1 MSDSVTIR
9 VADPQDA
16 EGIAGLRKALR
27 EEQLG
32 RPSHDDGFD
41 SRFAEWIHSEAG
53 RRISFLADGGG
64 RLIGMMH
71 LVVFE
76 RMPSPE
82 RVPTRWGYLANAFVL
97 ERHRNRGIGSAL
109 LDRLAGHA
117 REIGCVRLVLSPSE
131 RSVAFYAR
139 AGFGPATMLMAQ
151 VLES

>member
-1 MSDSVTIR
+1 MTHGVTIR
-9 VADPQDA
+9 VAGP
-16 EGIAGLRKALR
+16 RV
-27 EEQLG
+27 
-32 RPSHDDGFD
+32 
-41 SRFAEWIHSEAG
+41 
-53 RRISFLADGGG
+53 SFLAEAGG
-64 RLIGMMH
+64 RLVGMMH

-82 RVPTRWGYLANAFVL
+82 RAPTRWGYLANAFVL

-109 LDRLAGHA
+109 LDQLVGHA

-131 RSVAFYAR
+131 RSVPFYAR

>member
-1 MSDSVTIR
+1 MIDGVAIR
-9 VADPQDA
+9 VADQHDA
-16 EGIAGLRKALR
+16 EGIAGLRRTLR

-41 SRFAEWIHSEAG
+41 ARFDEWIRSEAG
-53 RRISFLADGGG
+53 RRVSFLADAGD

-82 RVPTRWGYLANAFVL
+82 RTPSRWGYLANAVVL
-97 ERHRNRGIGSAL
+97 EGFRDRGVGSAL
-109 LDRLAGHA
+109 LDRLLGHA
-117 REIGCVRLVLSPSE
+117 REIGCVRVVLSPSE
-131 RSVAFYAR
+131 RSVPFYAR

-151 VLES
+151 VL

>member
-1 MSDSVTIR
+1 MIEGVAVR

-16 EGIAGLRKALR
+16 EGIAGLRRTLR

-41 SRFAEWIHSEAG
+41 ARFEEWAQGEAG
-53 RRISFLADGGG
+53 RRVSFLADAGG

-82 RVPTRWGYLANAFVL
+82 QPATRWGYLANAFVL
-97 ERHRNRGIGSAL
+97 EGFRDCGIGSAL
-109 LDRLAGHA
+109 LDRLLGHA
-117 REIGCVRLVLSPSE
+117 REIGCVRVVLSPSE
-131 RSVAFYAR
+131 RSVPFYAR
-139 AGFGPATMLMAQ
+139 AGFSPATMLMAQ
-151 VLES
+151 VLDA